1 MQFKGIR
8 GVEEIRGVKEKIA
21 ADEINKT
28 TGNLPPQKKKF
39 EPEEEMLLTNPE
51 VIPIITHEKKKQILE
66 LLFSQEMTIMEIS
79 KATEWNPGT
88 VKRHLMDLLNAK
100 IVIIAREE
108 FNQKKILL
116 KYYRAAAK
124 HFTLHFEWP

>member
-1 MQFKGIR
+1 M
-8 GVEEIRGVKEKIA
+8 A
-21 ADEINKT
+21 ANEINKT
-28 TGNLPPQKKKF
+28 TGNRPPQKEKF
-39 EPEEEMLLTNPE
+39 EPAEEMLLTNPE

-100 IVIIAREE
+100 VVIIAREE